1 MKKRQ
6 KIEAGCVGT
15 LGALFLGAALTQ
27 YISLGQPYY
36 EIYVEGEKIGSMPK
50 SADVE
55 KLIREAKRKA
65 MKDTKGY
72 MYLTTQAN
80 YQIKDKLF
88 EPMMPVEEMEQ
99 QVAEKLKQN
108 KINEKISAYTVTTE
122 DFSANFATEEEAMAF
137 LEGVKNHPEGGGD
150 FYVRFRKPAGYEGA
164 FMADIQKESQEMHGN
179 DLFAGIN
186 AQLLDMEKEV
196 FDEKNYQ
203 EKTGILAMDFADT
216 VFGYENVVRKEELAD
231 ASASVEEVTKEKET
245 NTIYVVEAGDC
256 LSIIAE
262 KFETSVDSIM
272 SLNELSGED
281 APVYTDQELIVAVPR
296 PDISLKVSQGIV
308 YEETYEAEDQVIKND
323 GWYTNRREVRQE
335 GAEGLRR
342 VNDIVVSENGIEIS
356 RITEHTQILREAVPT
371 IVEEGTIV
379 PPSYIKP
386 LGGGRFTSGYGSR
399 WGRMHKGVDWATPI
413 GTNVY
418 ASSGGTVSIAGAV
431 RGYGYAVYIN
441 HPDGRQTRYGH
452 LSKVLV
458 SPGQHV
464 EQGQSIALSGNTG
477 RSTGPHVHFEI
488 LINGSQ
494 VNPLDY
500 IR

>member
-1 MKKRQ
+1 MKTRQ
-6 KIEAGCVGT
+6 KIEAGCVGVA
-15 LGALFLGAALTQ
+15 GAVFLFAACTQ
-27 YISLGQPYY
+27 NISLGQPYY
-36 EIYVEGEKIGSMPK
+36 EIYVDGEKIGSLPK
-50 SADVE
+50 SVDVE
-55 KLIREAKRKA
+55 KLVIEAKRKA
-65 MKDTKGY
+65 MQETEGY
-72 MYLTTQAN
+72 AYITSEITCRTA
-80 YQIKDKLF
+80 KKAF
-88 EPMMPVEEMEQ
+88 EPMTPLEEVETG
-99 QVAEKLKQN
+99 VKEKLKDD
-108 KINEKISAYTVTTE
+108 KIKGKISAYTVTTE
-122 DFSANFATEEEAMAF
+122 GYSANFASEEEAKDF
-137 LEGVKNHPEGGGD
+137 LEQVKNHTEGGGD
-150 FYVRFRKPAGYEGA
+150 FSVRLRKPAGYEGA
-164 FMADIQKESQEMHGN
+164 YVAQIQKEAEEKAGEN
-179 DLFAGIN
+179 LFAGIS
-186 AQLLDMEKEV
+186 LDLMKAEKRKE
-196 FDEKNYQ
+196 EEENYQ
-203 EKTGILAMDFADT
+203 EKTGILTMDFADT
-216 VFGYENVVRKEELAD
+216 VYGYENVVGPDELSD
-231 ASASVEEVTKEKET
+231 VSLQVGEVTKEKET

-262 KFETSVDSIM
+262 KFDTSVDSIM

-296 PDISLKVSQGIV
+296 PDISLKVSQGVV
-308 YEETYEAEDQVIKND
+308 YEESYEAKEQVIKND
-323 GWYTNRREVRQE
+323 GWYTNHREVHQE
-335 GAEGLRR
+335 GAAGLRR
-342 VNDIVVSENGIEIS
+342 VNDIVTSENGIEIA
-356 RITEHTQILREAVPT
+356 RETVHTQILTEAVPT

-386 LGGGRFTSGYGSR
+386 LGGGRFTSGFGSR

-477 RSTGPHVHFEI
+477 RSTGPHLHFEI

>member
-1 MKKRQ
+1 MKTRQ
-6 KIEAGCVGT
+6 KIEAGVVGM
-15 LGALFLGAALTQ
+15 AGAAFLFAACTQ
-27 YISLGQPYY
+27 YISLGEPYY
-36 EIYVEGEKIGSMPK
+36 EVYVDGEKIGSLPE
-50 SADVE
+50 SVDVE
-55 KLIREAKRKA
+55 KLIIEARRKA
-65 MKDTKGY
+65 MQETEGYAYITSEVTYSTQTK
-72 MYLTTQAN
+72 A
-80 YQIKDKLF
+80 F
-88 EPMMPVEEMEQ
+88 EPMLAVEDVEK
-99 QVAEKLKQN
+99 VVKEKLKDDEI
-108 KINEKISAYTVTTE
+108 KGKISAYTVTT
-122 DFSANFATEEEAMAF
+122 DGYSANFSGEEEARSF
-137 LEGVKNHPEGGGD
+137 LEQVKNHTEGGSD
-150 FYVRFRKPAGYEGA
+150 FKVSFQQPAEYEGVYLA
-164 FMADIQKESQEMHGN
+164 EIQENG
-179 DLFAGIN
+179 DPIDALFAGIS
-186 AQLLDMEKEV
+186 QEIIKGVKSQE
-196 FDEKNYQ
+196 DEKNYQ
-203 EKTGILAMDFADT
+203 EKTGILTMDFADT
-216 VFGYENVVRKEELAD
+216 VYGYENVVDEDELAD
-231 ASASVEEVTKEKET
+231 VPLQVGEVTKEKET

-262 KFETSVDSIM
+262 KFDTSVDSIM
-272 SLNELSGED
+272 SLNELTGED

-296 PDISLKVSQGIV
+296 PDISLKVSQGVV
-308 YEETYEAEDQVIKND
+308 YEESYEAEEQVIKND
-323 GWYTNRREVRQE
+323 GWYTNHREVHQE
-335 GAEGLRR
+335 GAAGLRR
-342 VNDIVVSENGIEIS
+342 VNDIVTSENGIEIA
-356 RITEHTQILREAVPT
+356 RETVHTQILTEAVPT
-371 IVEEGTIV
+371 IVEEGTIL

-386 LGGGRFTSGYGSR
+386 LGGGRYTSGFGRR

-458 SPGQHV
+458 SPGQYV

>member
-6 KIEAGCVGT
+6 KIEMGCVG
-15 LGALFLGAALTQ
+15 ALGAALLFAACTQ
-27 YISLGQPYY
+27 YVSLGQPYY
-36 EIYVEGEKIGSMPK
+36 EIYVEGEKIGSLPK
-50 SADVE
+50 SFDVE
-55 KLIREAKRKA
+55 KIITAAKRRA
-65 MKDTKGY
+65 MGDTEGY
-72 MYLTTQAN
+72 MYLTARAS
-80 YQIKDKLF
+80 YQMKDKLF
-88 EPMMPVEEMEQ
+88 EPMLSAEEVER
-99 QVAEKLKQN
+99 QVSEKLKEN
-108 KINEKISAYTVTTE
+108 KITEKVSAYTVTTE
-122 DFSANFATEEEAMAF
+122 DYSANFASEEEARAF
-137 LEGVKNHPEGGGD
+137 LEGVKNHTEGSED
-150 FYVRFRKPAGYEGA
+150 FYVRFRKPSGYEGA
-164 FMADIQKESQEMHGN
+164 FMADLQKETEEVLGN

-186 AQLLDMEKEV
+186 TRLLDMEKAV
-196 FDEKNYQ
+196 FEEKNYQ

-216 VFGYENVVRKEELAD
+216 VFGYENVVGKEELAN
-231 ASASVEEVTKEKET
+231 ASLQVGEVTKEKET

-256 LSIIAE
+256 LSVIAE
-262 KFETSVDSIM
+262 KFDTSVDSIM

-296 PDISLKVSQGIV
+296 PDISLRVSQGVV
-308 YEETYEAEDQVIKND
+308 YEETYEAEDELIKND
-323 GWYTNRREVRQE
+323 GWYTNHREIRQE
-335 GAEGLRR
+335 GTTGLRR
-342 VNDIVVSENGIEIS
+342 VNDIVVSENGIEIA
-356 RITEHTQILREAVPT
+356 RTTEHTQIITQALPT

-386 LGGGRFTSGYGSR
+386 LSGGRFTSGFGSR

-418 ASSGGTVSIAGAV
+418 ASSSGTVSIAGAV
-431 RGYGYAVYIN
+431 RGYGYAIYIN

-477 RSTGPHVHFEI
+477 RSTGPHVHFEV

>member
-1 MKKRQ
+1 MKTRQ
-6 KIEAGCVGT
+6 KIEAGCVGVA
-15 LGALFLGAALTQ
+15 GAVFLFAACTQ
-27 YISLGQPYY
+27 NISLGQPYY
-36 EIYVEGEKIGSMPK
+36 EIYVDGEKVGSLPR
-50 SADVE
+50 STDVE
-55 KLIREAKRKA
+55 KLIIEAKRQAMQETDGYAYITSQVTYGIQKKA
-65 MKDTKGY
+65 
-72 MYLTTQAN
+72 
-80 YQIKDKLF
+80 F
-88 EPMMPVEEMEQ
+88 EPMGKFEEVEWE
-99 QVAEKLKQN
+99 VKEKLKEN
-108 KINEKISAYTVTTE
+108 KINGKVSAYTVTTE
-122 DFSANFATEEEAMAF
+122 GYSANFASRKEAERF
-137 LEGVKNHPEGGGD
+137 LEQVKNHTDGGSG
-150 FYVRFRKPAGYEGA
+150 FHTILRQPAGYEGA
-164 FMADIQKESQEMHGN
+164 YLAQIQGGSGEN
-179 DLFAGIN
+179 AVDTLFAGISGELMR
-186 AQLLDMEKEV
+186 AEKYQE
-196 FDEKNYQ
+196 DEKNYQ
-203 EKTGILAMDFADT
+203 EKTGILTMDFADT
-216 VFGYENVVRKEELAD
+216 VYGYENVVGLDELSD
-231 ASASVEEVTKEKET
+231 VSLQVGEVTKEKET

-262 KFETSVDSIM
+262 KFDTSVDSIM

-296 PDISLKVSQGIV
+296 PDISLKVSQGVV
-308 YEETYEAEDQVIKND
+308 YEESYEAEEQVIKND
-323 GWYTNRREVRQE
+323 GWYTNHREVHQE
-335 GAEGLRR
+335 GTAGLRR
-342 VNDIVVSENGIEIS
+342 VNDIVTSENGIEIA
-356 RITEHTQILREAVPT
+356 RETVHTQILTEAIPT

-386 LGGGRFTSGYGSR
+386 LGGGRYTSGFGRR

-458 SPGQHV
+458 SPGQYV

>member
-1 MKKRQ
+1 M
-6 KIEAGCVGT
+6 I
-15 LGALFLGAALTQ
+15 
-27 YISLGQPYY
+27 
-36 EIYVEGEKIGSMPK
+36 
-50 SADVE
+50 
-55 KLIREAKRKA
+55 
-65 MKDTKGY
+65 
-72 MYLTTQAN
+72 
-80 YQIKDKLF
+80 
-88 EPMMPVEEMEQ
+88 
-99 QVAEKLKQN
+99 
-108 KINEKISAYTVTTE
+108 
-122 DFSANFATEEEAMAF
+122 
-137 LEGVKNHPEGGGD
+137 
-150 FYVRFRKPAGYEGA
+150 
-164 FMADIQKESQEMHGN
+164 
-179 DLFAGIN
+179 
-186 AQLLDMEKEV
+186 
-196 FDEKNYQ
+196 
-203 EKTGILAMDFADT
+203 
-216 VFGYENVVRKEELAD
+216 
-231 ASASVEEVTKEKET
+231 
-245 NTIYVVEAGDC
+245 
-256 LSIIAE
+256 
-262 KFETSVDSIM
+262 
-272 SLNELSGED
+272 LNELSGED

>member
-1 MKKRQ
+1 MKTRQ
-6 KIEAGCVGT
+6 KIEAGVVGVA
-15 LGALFLGAALTQ
+15 GAVFLFSACTQ
-27 YISLGQPYY
+27 YISLGEPYY
-36 EIYVEGEKIGSMPK
+36 EVYVDGEKIGSLPE
-50 SADVE
+50 SVDVE
-55 KLIREAKRKA
+55 KLIIEAKRKA
-65 MKDTKGY
+65 MQETEGYAYITSEVTYGTK
-72 MYLTTQAN
+72 TKA
-80 YQIKDKLF
+80 F
-88 EPMMPVEEMEQ
+88 EPMSALEDVENA
-99 QVAEKLKQN
+99 VKEKLKDD
-108 KINEKISAYTVTTE
+108 KIKGKISAYTVTTE
-122 DFSANFATEEEAMAF
+122 GYSANFSSEEEARSF
-137 LEGVKNHPEGGGD
+137 LEQVKNHTDGGSD
-150 FYVRFRKPAGYEGA
+150 FNVSFRQPAGYEGA
-164 FMADIQKESQEMHGN
+164 YLAEIQGNGEVSADT
-179 DLFAGIN
+179 LFAGIS
-186 AQLLDMEKEV
+186 LEV
-196 FDEKNYQ
+196 MKGAKRGEDEKNYQ

-216 VFGYENVVRKEELAD
+216 VYGYENVVEPDQLSD
-231 ASASVEEVTKEKET
+231 VSLQVGEVTKEKET

-262 KFETSVDSIM
+262 KFDTSIDSIM

-296 PDISLKVSQGIV
+296 PDISLKVSQGVV
-308 YEETYEAEDQVIKND
+308 YEESYEAKEQVIKND
-323 GWYTNRREVRQE
+323 GWYTNHREVHQE
-335 GAEGLRR
+335 GAAGLRR
-342 VNDIVVSENGIEIS
+342 VNDIVTSENGIEIA
-356 RITEHTQILREAVPT
+356 RETVHTQILTEAIPT

-386 LGGGRFTSGYGSR
+386 LGGGRFTSGFGSR

-458 SPGQHV
+458 SPGQYV

>member
-6 KIEAGCVGT
+6 KIEVGCVGT
-15 LGALFLGAALTQ
+15 LGALFLFAACTQ
-27 YISLGQPYY
+27 NISLGRPYY
-36 EIYVEGEKIGSMPK
+36 EIYVEGEKIGCLPK
-50 SADVE
+50 SVDVDN
-55 KLIREAKRKA
+55 LITQAKRRA
-65 MKDTKGY
+65 MRDTKGY
-72 MYLTTQAN
+72 IYLTAQAS
-80 YQIKDKLF
+80 YQMKNKLF
-88 EPMMPVEEMEQ
+88 EPMLSREEVEI
-99 QVAEKLKQN
+99 QVAEKLKEN
-108 KINEKISAYTVTTE
+108 KINDKISAYTVTTE
-122 DFSANFATEEEAMAF
+122 DYSANFASEEEAKTF
-137 LEGVKNHPEGGGD
+137 LEEVKNHTDGGSD
-150 FYVRFRKPAGYEGA
+150 FSVRFRKPAGYEGA
-164 FMADIQKESQEMHGN
+164 FMADIQKETEELYGN

-216 VFGYENVVRKEELAD
+216 VFGYENVVGKEELAD
-231 ASASVEEVTKEKET
+231 TAAQVKEVTKEKET

-308 YEETYEAEDQVIKND
+308 YEENYEAEDQVIKND

-335 GAEGLRR
+335 GAAGLRR

-356 RITEHTQILREAVPT
+356 RVTEHTQIITEAVPK

-386 LGGGRFTSGYGSR
+386 LGGGRFTSGFGSR
-399 WGRMHKGVDWATPI
+399 WGRVHKGVDWATPI